1 MKRLTCAFVLLFA
14 VVAASSAQTFPK
26 PQGFVNDYAG
36 ILSSGDRLRLESLGR
51 EIRQKAKIE
60 FAFVTMDTIPE
71 GEDIS
76 LYTVELGHAW
86 GVGKKGTDRGA
97 VLLYKTG
104 ASDRSGRQVYLA
116 TGYGLEGDVPDGV
129 AGRILDQV
137 TIPYLREGRVLEA
150 FAATAVAVVQRVE
163 PNVRLT
169 GEMPRQVQWQGRE
182 QRMNPLG
189 IIFMVVLVAVL
200 MSFRTGRA
208 ILFGI
213 LLSSMFGR
221 RGGGWGGG
229 GFGGGGFGGGFG
241 GFGGGGFGGGG
252 AGRSF

>member
-1 MKRLTCAFVLLFA
+1 MKRLTLACALLFIFYA
-14 VVAASSAQTFPK
+14 GSSAQTFPK
-26 PQGFVNDYAG
+26 PQGFVNDYSG
-36 ILSSGDRLRLESLGR
+36 VMSSGDRLRLESLGR
-51 EIRQKAKIE
+51 EIQQKANIE

-86 GVGKKGTDRGA
+86 AVGQKGTDRGA

-104 ASDRSGRQVYLA
+104 QSDGSGRQVYLA
-116 TGYGLEGDVPDGV
+116 TGYGLEGQVPDGV

-137 TIPYLREGRVLEA
+137 TIPYLRHGQILEG

-163 PNVRLT
+163 PDVRLT
-169 GEMPRQVQWQGRE
+169 GEMSRQVQWKNNGRE
-182 QRMNPLG
+182 MSPIG
-189 IIFMVVLVAVL
+189 IIFMIILFIVL
-200 MSFRTGRA
+200 MSSRTGRA
-208 ILFGI
+208 ILFGMM
-213 LLSSMFGR
+213 LSSMFGR
-221 RGGGWGGG
+221 RGGGWGG

>member
-1 MKRLTCAFVLLFA
+1 MKRLTLACVLLFTL
-14 VVAASSAQTFPK
+14 VAGSSAQTFPK

-36 ILSSGDRLRLESLGR
+36 VMSSGDRQRLESLGR
-51 EIRQKAKIE
+51 EIQQKADIE
-60 FAFVTMDTIPE
+60 FAFVTIDTIPE

-86 GVGKKGTDRGA
+86 GVGKKGADRGA

-104 ASDRSGRQVYLA
+104 RSDGSGRQVYLA
-116 TGYGLEGDVPDGV
+116 TGYGLEGQVPDGV

-137 TIPYLREGRVLEA
+137 TIPYLSQEKILEG

-163 PNVRLT
+163 PKVRLT
-169 GEMPRQVQWQGRE
+169 GEMSRQVQWDNKGRE
-182 QRMNPLG
+182 MSPIG
-189 IIFMVVLVAVL
+189 IIFMIILFIVL
-200 MSFRTGRA
+200 MSSRTGRA
-208 ILFGI
+208 ILFGM